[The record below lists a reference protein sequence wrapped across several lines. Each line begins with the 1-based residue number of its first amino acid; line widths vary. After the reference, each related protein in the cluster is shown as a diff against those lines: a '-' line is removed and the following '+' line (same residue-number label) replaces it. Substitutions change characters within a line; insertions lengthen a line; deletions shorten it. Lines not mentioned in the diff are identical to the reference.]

1 MSFLGQGHPTLNPSP
16 SRGGR
21 RRANR
26 QRFKHQGHY
35 AVEVAHYL
43 TIGDTQDAIA
53 FAAQKSVSRLI
64 TLGSIADEVRIAIH
78 LDNEP

>member
-1 MSFLGQGHPTLNPSP
+1 MGTWRVAECFSNPAP
-16 SRGGR
+16 SNDTCSLTWTFGADGV
-21 RRANR
+21 AM
-26 QRFKHQGHY
+26 F
-35 AVEVAHYL
+35 VEVAHYL

-64 TLGSIADEVRIAIH
+64 TLGSIADEVRIAIY